1 MSKKTNPTFIG
12 IFVLGALLIAVGA
25 VLFFGTS
32 KLFTRTKTFVCYFQ
46 QSVAGVQVGS
56 AVKFKGVPVGQV
68 TKIQLRFDQDKPTY
82 VKIIFDLNADLI
94 VNSLGANVDLFN
106 ENFNRNQ
113 VKRGLRGS
121 LAFESYIT
129 GQLYLEL
136 DYHPDA
142 PPPVYL
148 QTQTEY
154 SEIPSLPS
162 NLEAIVEEAQKA
174 VGNLGKIDFQ
184 GLSKDLEDVLITTRK
199 SIADVKF
206 DELSASVQRTADS
219 ISGLASS
226 PELTDALV
234 SLKQALDHIS
244 ATMQSIQGQ
253 VGPLGNA
260 LQPDL
265 IELRKTLGSLNSTLA
280 PEGDLRY
287 QLGGTLSQLDTMAKA
302 LQQLADFLQRNPN
315 SLIFG
320 RKPAPAPKP

>member
-320 RKPAPAPKP
+320 RKPAPGPKP